1 MKNYAK
7 VGNGEGRPAYRT
19 PASFR
24 VNKAMKTRIVK
35 IKNDQPAGGTTG
47 SSDPSNSAG
56 RQVRACLPA
65 DRDDRRN
72 FL

>member
-1 MKNYAK
+1 
-7 VGNGEGRPAYRT
+7 
-19 PASFR
+19 
-24 VNKAMKTRIVK
+24 MKTRIVK

>member
-1 MKNYAK
+1 MKI
-7 VGNGEGRPAYRT
+7 
-19 PASFR
+19 
-24 VNKAMKTRIVK
+24 RIVK
-35 IKNDQPAGGTTG
+35 IKNDPPAGGTTG

-56 RQVRACLPA
+56 RQAA

>member
-1 MKNYAK
+1 MKQHHK
-7 VGNGEGRPAYRT
+7 VGNRPGRPAYRT

-56 RQVRACLPA
+56 RQAA